1 MDNDGEQNIFS
12 NHEETIRQIVAES
25 IQQYLSN
32 TNVHSSRP
40 LRQQI
45 IGIVRDIIR
54 SGNSSLNNYNVVM
67 RDFSRNM
74 REAISLLQRITDLDN
89 NSHIHLEPIP
99 PAPLPRNQHRRTPVT
114 RPRQS
119 RTPFTTT
126 PLTRPRQTRNPLT
139 RPLVNPTSSL
149 PDLSNIFS
157 HILLPTLNTPTFTN
171 MFENVRVCP
180 TSAQI
185 ENASETIF
193 YDDSLELLYNRCP
206 ITLASFQSSDRLR
219 RILQCG
225 HIFTEE
231 SFMRWFQ
238 DNVQCPVCR
247 FDIRTYNS
255 FSEQP
260 NPNHNNIE
268 QDDIEHDD
276 IEQDD
281 IEQDDIEQDDIEQ
294 DDIEQADIGYNN
306 YTIPTGTTT
315 SSYTFTDASQMGTSS
330 NVTYPTTAG
339 NSLQTL
345 LQNALSFD
353 SSNNVTY
360 PTPIG
365 NSLQSLLQTA
375 LSFDSSNNIID
386 NLSRYIISN
395 IDSSN
400 NINITEFMNT
410 PSQVHTI
417 DASNN

>member
-1 MDNDGEQNIFS
+1 MDNDSEQNIFS
-12 NHEETIRQIVAES
+12 NNEETIRQIVAES

-67 RDFSRNM
+67 HDFSRNM

-89 NSHIHLEPIP
+89 NSHIHMEPIP
-99 PAPLPRNQHRRTPVT
+99 PTPLPRNQHRRTPVT

-119 RTPFTTT
+119 RTPFTTI
-126 PLTRPRQTRNPLT
+126 PLTRPRQSRTPLT
-139 RPLVNPTSSL
+139 RPLVNLSSSL
-149 PDLSNIFS
+149 PDLNNIFS
-157 HILLPTLNTPTFTN
+157 HILLPTINTTNFTN

-193 YDDSLELLYNRCP
+193 YDDSMELTYNQCP
-206 ITLASFQSSDRLR
+206 ITLASFQPSDRLR

-255 FSEQP
+255 SSEQP
-260 NPNHNNIE
+260 NTNHDNTE
-268 QDDIEHDD
+268 QDN

-294 DDIEQADIGYNN
+294 STNIGFNN
-306 YTIPTGTTT
+306 YTIPTDTTT
-315 SSYTFTDASQMGTSS
+315 SSYTFTDASPMGTSS
-330 NVTYPTTAG
+330 
-339 NSLQTL
+339 
-345 LQNALSFD
+345 
-353 SSNNVTY
+353 SSSSSSSVTY

-365 NSLQSLLQTA
+365 NSLHSLLQTA
-375 LSFDSSNNIID
+375 LSFDSSNNIVD

>member
-1 MDNDGEQNIFS
+1 MDNDSEQNIFS
-12 NHEETIRQIVAES
+12 NNEESIRQIVSES

-67 RDFSRNM
+67 HDFSRNM

-89 NSHIHLEPIP
+89 NSHIHMEPIP
-99 PAPLPRNQHRRTPVT
+99 PTPLPRNQHRRTPVT

-119 RTPFTTT
+119 RTPFTTI
-126 PLTRPRQTRNPLT
+126 PLTRPRQSRTPLT
-139 RPLVNPTSSL
+139 RPLVNLSSSL
-149 PDLSNIFS
+149 PDLNNIFS
-157 HILLPTLNTPTFTN
+157 HILLPTINTTNFTN

-193 YDDSLELLYNRCP
+193 YDDSMELTYNQCP
-206 ITLASFQSSDRLR
+206 ITLASFQPSDRLR

-255 FSEQP
+255 SSEQP
-260 NPNHNNIE
+260 NTNHDNTE
-268 QDDIEHDD
+268 QDN

-281 IEQDDIEQDDIEQ
+281 IEQDDIEQSTN
-294 DDIEQADIGYNN
+294 IGFNN
-306 YTIPTGTTT
+306 YTIPTDTTT
-315 SSYTFTDASQMGTSS
+315 SSYTFTDASPMGTSS
-330 NVTYPTTAG
+330 
-339 NSLQTL
+339 
-345 LQNALSFD
+345 
-353 SSNNVTY
+353 SSSSSVTY

-375 LSFDSSNNIID
+375 LSFDSSNNIVD

>member
-1 MDNDGEQNIFS
+1 MDNDSEQNMFS
-12 NHEETIRQIVAES
+12 NNEEIIRQIVAES

-54 SGNSSLNNYNVVM
+54 SGNSSLNNYNGVM
-67 RDFSRNM
+67 HDFSRNM
-74 REAISLLQRITDLDN
+74 REAISLLQRITDFDN
-89 NSHIHLEPIP
+89 SSPIP
-99 PAPLPRNQHRRTPVT
+99 PAPLPRSQPRSQPRRTPLTRPRQSRTPLTTTPLT

-119 RTPFTTT
+119 RTPFI
-126 PLTRPRQTRNPLT
+126 RPQ
-139 RPLVNPTSSL
+139 VNPTASL
-149 PDLSNIFS
+149 PDLNNIFS
-157 HILLPTLNTPTFTN
+157 HILLPTINANNFTN

-231 SFMRWFQ
+231 PFMRWFQ

-255 FSEQP
+255 SSEQP
-260 NPNHNNIE
+260 NTNHDNTE
-268 QDDIEHDD
+268 QDDIEHDNIEQD
-276 IEQDD
+276 NIEHDNTEQDD
-281 IEQDDIEQDDIEQ
+281 IEHDNTEQDDIEH
-294 DDIEQADIGYNN
+294 DNIEPMDIGYNN

-315 SSYTFTDASQMGTSS
+315 SSYTFTDPSTMGTSS
-330 NVTYPTTAG
+330 
-339 NSLQTL
+339 S
-345 LQNALSFD
+345 
-353 SSNNVTY
+353 VTY
-360 PTPIG
+360 PTPMG

-375 LSFDSSNNIID
+375 LSFDSSNNIVD

-410 PSQVHTI
+410 PSQVHSV